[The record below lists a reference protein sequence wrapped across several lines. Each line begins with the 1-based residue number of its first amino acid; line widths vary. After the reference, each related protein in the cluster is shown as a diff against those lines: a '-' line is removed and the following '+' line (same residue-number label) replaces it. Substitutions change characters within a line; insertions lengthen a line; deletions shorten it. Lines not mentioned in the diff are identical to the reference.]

1 MGNDNGRFAWPQ
13 AVPESQ
19 GNSGKR
25 FAYREHLEPALRE
38 EDEKIHAMFE
48 ACEEEGRQQRRECP
62 ECKRLH
68 HLVQERED
76 SYHQQGRML
85 RQMWAENRQLRQQLD
100 ALRAKLGKG

>member
-1 MGNDNGRFAWPQ
+1 MGNDNG
-13 AVPESQ
+13 
-19 GNSGKR
+19 GNGR
-25 FAYREHLEPALRE
+25 FAYREHLSPELRE
-38 EDEKIHAMFE
+38 EDERIHAMMERF
-48 ACEEEGRQQRRECP
+48 EEEARQQQTPELQSLRA

-100 ALRAKLGKG
+100 ALRAKGRQG

>member
-1 MGNDNGRFAWPQ
+1 MANDNG
-13 AVPESQ
+13 
-19 GNSGKR
+19 GNGR
-25 FAYREHLEPALRE
+25 FAYREHLSPELRE
-38 EDEKIHAMFE
+38 EDERVHAMMGL
-48 ACEEEGRQQRRECP
+48 AEEEERQRQERRECP

-100 ALRAKLGKG
+100 ALRAKLGRG